1 MRFAF
6 AALILLHGLIHLL
19 GFGKALGWA
28 VPIQQAISKPRGF
41 MWLLAAALFTVA
53 AVLLVARRSSWWLPA
68 LPAVVLSQA
77 LIVHAWHDAKFGT
90 IANLL
95 VLLPLVVTLLD
106 YRPSSYSRIYRR
118 EVKERLSTAPAK
130 NALVTSNDLAH
141 LPSAVRRYLELTGT
155 VGRPRVHNVHV
166 TMHGQIRPSM
176 DADWMEFEVDQHSFF
191 DDPARLFLLRASRLG
206 VPFDAYHLYAGPSA
220 TMQVRVASLL
230 QVVDARGPEM
240 NRSETVTMFN
250 DMCLLAPATLIDRKI
265 SWKELDSRTVAATFE
280 NASYTIA
287 AVLSFNEA
295 GELVDFQS
303 DDRYL
308 SADGKT
314 YTKYRWSTPMRD
326 YRDFD
331 GRRLATR
338 GEASW
343 RLPEGEFV
351 YGRIEIRTI
360 EYNLAPR

>member
-1 MRFAF
+1 
-6 AALILLHGLIHLL
+6 
-19 GFGKALGWA
+19 
-28 VPIQQAISKPRGF
+28 
-41 MWLLAAALFTVA
+41 
-53 AVLLVARRSSWWLPA
+53 
-68 LPAVVLSQA
+68 
-77 LIVHAWHDAKFGT
+77 
-90 IANLL
+90 
-95 VLLPLVVTLLD
+95 
-106 YRPSSYSRIYRR
+106 
-118 EVKERLSTAPAK
+118 VKERLSTAPAK

-206 VPFDAYHLYAGPSA
+206 VPFDAYHRYAGPSA

-280 NASYTIA
+280 NASNTIA

-331 GRRLATR
+331 GRRLAAR

-343 RLPEGEFV
+343 RVPEGEFV

-360 EYNLAPR
+360 EYNLDPR